1 MTAEQILNEIDDA
14 RANVRS
20 VTLRTLKE
28 LSHRPAS
35 QKKLRRGSAK
45 RPSPVFEDD
54 EVEALMPPASPPDV
68 ADVALRELANSPR
81 SQRPGRSTS
90 KAVRK
95 ARAREPAEGVAE
107 RRRWMQQTDT
117 AVLEANMDDLLEEV
131 NELRQDVDNVGREP
145 KQKGRKSPARKSP
158 GRKSPGRKSPGRK
171 SPGRSRSRSRSKSPG
186 RRQEQPQTAVYVSPV
201 RSKGSIIGELRRA
214 GLAVGMPDTR
224 PSKPR
229 KQPQPDDE
237 DFGRRMGLEQG
248 HRYPTKERARG
259 KEAAKQEEKEA
270 AARDQRRKGRDYG
283 DAEEDELAEPWCENQ
298 TANPLSTLP
307 GRCLTARVAS
317 CLGYAGWSVS
327 RRSRNHP
334 VPTQRTGGKS
344 LGKRRRAGKRR
355 GRNHQNGRTNR
366 TAS

>member
-1 MTAEQILNEIDDA
+1 MQAAELITPLPAANLEEQTMMTAEQILNEIDDA

-35 QKKLRRGSAK
+35 QKKRRGSAK

-54 EVEALMPPASPPDV
+54 EVDALLPPVSPPDM

-283 DAEEDELAEPWCENQ
+283 DAEEDELAEPWCE
-298 TANPLSTLP
+298 TRL
-307 GRCLTARVAS
+307 
-317 CLGYAGWSVS
+317 
-327 RRSRNHP
+327 
-334 VPTQRTGGKS
+334 
-344 LGKRRRAGKRR
+344 
-355 GRNHQNGRTNR
+355 
-366 TAS
+366 